1 MRPLLQNMV
10 DERRLTN
17 QCVLEEPVSN
27 IEEKMQESSI
37 LVCSSRFEG
46 WGMILVEAMAC
57 GVPVVSFAC
66 PCGPRD
72 IISDGVDGLLV
83 EKENIDEL
91 AEKICYLIEHED
103 ERKRMGQEA
112 AKSVQR
118 YRMDAV
124 GNQWHNLFEKLMK
137 EKENEK

>member
-1 MRPLLQNMV
+1 MKL
-10 DERRLTN
+10 
-17 QCVLEEPVSN
+17 
-27 IEEKMQESSI
+27 
-37 LVCSSRFEG
+37 
-46 WGMILVEAMAC
+46 W
-57 GVPVVSFAC
+57 PVVSFAC

-124 GNQWHNLFEKLMK
+124 GNQWHDLFEKLV
-137 EKENEK
+137 NEKKNEK

>member
-1 MRPLLQNMV
+1 
-10 DERRLTN
+10 
-17 QCVLEEPVSN
+17 
-27 IEEKMQESSI
+27 MQESSI

-124 GNQWHNLFEKLMK
+124 GNQWHNLFEKLMT